1 MKDYYDNII
10 IGGGIIGLSVAKE
23 IIKKEYGSS
32 VLLIEKE
39 SALGLHA
46 SGRNSGVLH
55 SGIYYPDGSEKAKHC
70 HNGSTDMLHFCLDND
85 IPSKKTGKII
95 LPASDK
101 DDGGFNMLLSRASS
115 RGNNVEF
122 LDRQQLRELEPF
134 ANSAMGKAIYLPNTI
149 VVNSTLVI
157 NKLYEILCSNSV
169 EFKFNSK
176 ITFADPEKSIV
187 TLKGDKIKYG
197 KLYNCSGQNIDKV
210 AKQFS
215 ASNQYSMIPIKG
227 TYYKLKDNSNI
238 VINHLIYPV
247 PDLNVPFLGIHTL
260 NTIQEETY
268 FGPSAMPVLGREQYK
283 YLDSINSNEA
293 INIVRNLGML
303 YMKDIDGFRKY
314 GNNEVKNFGKNGFI
328 KSVRKLIPSLTN
340 HDIEKSEKVGIR
352 AQLIN
357 NKSLKFEMDFLIEKQ
372 DNVVHVLNAVSPA
385 FTCSFSLAKS
395 ILEYSNDK

>member
-1 MKDYYDNII
+1 
-10 IGGGIIGLSVAKE
+10 
-23 IIKKEYGSS
+23 
-32 VLLIEKE
+32 
-39 SALGLHA
+39 
-46 SGRNSGVLH
+46 
-55 SGIYYPDGSEKAKHC
+55 
-70 HNGSTDMLHFCLDND
+70 
-85 IPSKKTGKII
+85 
-95 LPASDK
+95 
-101 DDGGFNMLLSRASS
+101 
-115 RGNNVEF
+115 
-122 LDRQQLRELEPF
+122 
-134 ANSAMGKAIYLPNTI
+134 
-149 VVNSTLVI
+149 
-157 NKLYEILCSNSV
+157 
-169 EFKFNSK
+169 
-176 ITFADPEKSIV
+176 
-187 TLKGDKIKYG
+187 
-197 KLYNCSGQNIDKV
+197 
-210 AKQFS
+210 
-215 ASNQYSMIPIKG
+215 
-227 TYYKLKDNSNI
+227 LKDNSNI

-314 GNNEVKNFGKNGFI
+314 ANNEVKNFGKNGFI